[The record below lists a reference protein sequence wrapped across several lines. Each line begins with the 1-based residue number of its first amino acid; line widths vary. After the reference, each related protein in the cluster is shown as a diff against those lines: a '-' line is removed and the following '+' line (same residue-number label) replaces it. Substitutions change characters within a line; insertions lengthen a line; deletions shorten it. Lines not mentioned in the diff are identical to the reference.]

1 MTYFFISFLSISI
14 FVLVHLFASKT
25 QYLNKMT
32 HGRFLSA
39 SGGVSISY
47 VFIDLLPKL
56 SKNDTVVTASL
67 SGIFPF
73 IERHVYILALIGFL
87 LFFTVDRVSSMS
99 HKRGAFLL
107 SLFSYALFNFFV
119 GYAVA
124 DKNDPDIRP
133 LALFTFAMSLHYF
146 ITDFSLD
153 EKHASDYSSFGK
165 WVLIFFLLLGW
176 LMGSFYII
184 SPAAVGLFG
193 AFIAG
198 GVIMNVTRHE
208 LPKGNPKSFW
218 FFILTAVFYTLVLL
232 GIG

>member
-1 MTYFFISFLSISI
+1 MTYFFISFLSIAI
-14 FVLVHLFASKT
+14 FALVHLLASKT
-25 QYLNKMT
+25 QYLNKVT

-56 SKNDTVVTASL
+56 GKNATVVSASL

-73 IERHVYILALIGFL
+73 VERHVYMMALIGFL
-87 LFFTVDRVSSMS
+87 LFFTVDRISTQS
-99 HKRGAFLL
+99 HKKGAFLL
-107 SLFSYALFNFFV
+107 SLASYALFNFFV
-119 GYAVA
+119 GYSVA

-146 ITDFSLD
+146 INDFSLN
-153 EKHASDYSSFGK
+153 EKHASDYSVFGK
-165 WVLIFFLLLGW
+165 WTLIFFLFLGW
-176 LMGSFYII
+176 LIGTVYVI

-208 LPKGNPKSFW
+208 LPKGNPKSLLS
-218 FFILTAVFYTLVLL
+218 FILMAIFYTIILL